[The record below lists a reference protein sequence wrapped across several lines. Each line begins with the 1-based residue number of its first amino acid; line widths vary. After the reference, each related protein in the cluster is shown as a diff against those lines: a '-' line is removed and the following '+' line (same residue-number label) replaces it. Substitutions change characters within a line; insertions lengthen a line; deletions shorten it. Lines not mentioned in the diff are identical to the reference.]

1 MQKKPLVWAWGP
13 AQHAPKPPWEDSLPP
28 APASSLTLSRRV
40 SRSSQ
45 WAHCS
50 RTPSRVSM
58 YQEPLVVSLQ
68 ETNPAGG
75 ERLSLGGA
83 APPLMHAASPPQTP
97 TDAQQPTSLGSD
109 PSCLTSSLPPPC
121 GFGHGSRF
129 PNLAP
134 NAQRSQVRQGGKP
147 HLSSPLCARPVLS
160 SGPTSL
166 FITSDDP

>member
-1 MQKKPLVWAWGP
+1 MQAPRPAFRGHAWTTGPSHLDTEDWLHQWGP
-13 AQHAPKPPWEDSLPP
+13 GSYQPGTSAAGKGSPLHHGERSPQVVTSRFRRRKNTDSQGKPGCRRNLWFGLGALLSMLPNHLGRIRSPP

-83 APPLMHAASPPQTP
+83 APPPHARSKPTP
-97 TDAQQPTSLGSD
+97 D
-109 PSCLTSSLPPPC
+109 P
-121 GFGHGSRF
+121 
-129 PNLAP
+129 
-134 NAQRSQVRQGGKP
+134 
-147 HLSSPLCARPVLS
+147 
-160 SGPTSL
+160 
-166 FITSDDP
+166 D

>member
-1 MQKKPLVWAWGP
+1 MGLGPCSARPQTTLGGFAPPRPCQQPHPEQEGQQVLTVGPLLQNTIQGLNVPGAARGIPPGDKPC
-13 AQHAPKPPWEDSLPP
+13 
-28 APASSLTLSRRV
+28 RRGK
-40 SRSSQ
+40 
-45 WAHCS
+45 A
-50 RTPSRVSM
+50 
-58 YQEPLVVSLQ
+58 EF
-68 ETNPAGG
+68 GG
-75 ERLSLGGA
+75 E
-83 APPLMHAASPPQTP
+83 PPPPPMHAASPPQTP

>member
-28 APASSLTLSRRV
+28 RPCQQPHPEQEGQQVLTV
-40 SRSSQ
+40 G
-45 WAHCS
+45 
-50 RTPSRVSM
+50 
-58 YQEPLVVSLQ
+58 PLLQ
-68 ETNPAGG
+68 NAIQGLNVP
-75 ERLSLGGA
+75 GA
-83 APPLMHAASPPQTP
+83 ARGIPPGDKPCTRGKAEFGGSPPPCTQQAHPQTL

-134 NAQRSQVRQGGKP
+134 NTRRSQVRQGGKP